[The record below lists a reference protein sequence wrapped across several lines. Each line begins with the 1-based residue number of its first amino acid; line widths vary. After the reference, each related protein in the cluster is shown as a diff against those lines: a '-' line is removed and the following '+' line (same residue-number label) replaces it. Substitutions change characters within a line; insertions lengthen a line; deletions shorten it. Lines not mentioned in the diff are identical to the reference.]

1 MSKEIFTAIFD
12 CKTCDQTNEQTHT
25 VSGLTYVECYV
36 CHSKTN
42 LATFEQ
48 ADSPEPRLK
57 TGSHTDHRHGKKK
70 K

>member
-42 LATFEQ
+42 LATFE
-48 ADSPEPRLK
+48 
-57 TGSHTDHRHGKKK
+57 
-70 K
+70 